1 MTETNGYVHM
11 QDNKLFGSVIG
22 SYVFVFESGSYSTV
36 FHSNVIMI
44 AIFCL
49 RLAARNKN
57 KLQAAP
63 LIIVEQGV
71 VAGHQLIFRN

>member
-1 MTETNGYVHM
+1 
-11 QDNKLFGSVIG
+11 
-22 SYVFVFESGSYSTV
+22 
-36 FHSNVIMI
+36 MI